1 MELNMS
7 LSEIKIDCL
16 TFMLNV
22 GDFSLIWN

>member
-16 TFMLNV
+16 TSMLNV
-22 GDFSLIWN
+22 WDFSLIWN